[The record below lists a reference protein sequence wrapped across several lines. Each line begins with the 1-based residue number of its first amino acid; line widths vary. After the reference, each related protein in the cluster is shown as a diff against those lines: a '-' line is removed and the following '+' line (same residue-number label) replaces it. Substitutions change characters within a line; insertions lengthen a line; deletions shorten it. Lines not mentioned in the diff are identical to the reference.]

1 MNMEGLFLLLLEKLF
16 DTKLIIFGKEMSIG
30 YLAIGI
36 LLIRYHY
43 IKLENRITEKILN
56 RLQQ

>member
-1 MNMEGLFLLLLEKLF
+1 MNMEGLFLFLLEKLF

-36 LLIRYHY
+36 WLIRYHY
-43 IKLENRITEKILN
+43 IKLENRITQNILD
-56 RLQQ
+56 RLQ